1 MKDYVCTHCGGKIS
15 TINMRYEYCGTQYK
29 IEHEQILRIE
39 TYNNPVETFGA
50 EQIIS
55 HEMIVALGAEKASEI
70 ALKHLSQKLAECITP
85 MMRVETEYDH
95 YMDAQRVKG
104 IVKIIRPVK

>member
-15 TINMRYEYCGTQYK
+15 IINMRCEYCGTQYK
-29 IEHEQILRIE
+29 IEHDQILRIE
-39 TYNNPVETFGA
+39 TYSNPVEIFNA

-55 HEMIVALGAEKASEI
+55 HEMMVALGAEKASEI
-70 ALKHLSQKLAECITP
+70 ALKRLSWKLAECITP

-95 YMDAQRVKG
+95 CKHVQRVRG
-104 IVKIIRPVK
+104 IVKIIKPVR